1 MIALLKTKT
10 QLRQWSMR
18 YDVSNFDRPMDQCR
32 NFPVFDTIKQKL
44 EYANQCRA
52 SYIKLQLE
60 YGKYKAFWFPRFW
73 TCKSCRPSSYRNGK
87 FNWPY

>member
-1 MIALLKTKT
+1 
-10 QLRQWSMR
+10 MR

-60 YGKYKAFWFPRFW
+60 YGKYKAFWFPRF
-73 TCKSCRPSSYRNGK
+73 
-87 FNWPY
+87 